1 MKNVLQLIDSFDQGG
16 SERQAVQLTRLLHAS
31 GAYKV
36 HVACLNDRGV
46 LKSDLEQIG
55 FRTIPEFP
63 LTSFLNANTVKQ
75 INRFAALLKNLKID
89 VLHTHDFYTNIF
101 GMTAGAFAGVPARI
115 ASRRES
121 SKRASHKRLVERGAY
136 RLAGAVVANCESVRE
151 QLIAEGVPE
160 NKIVTV
166 YNGINLERFSPR
178 SNFDREKALA
188 TFEIPAS
195 TSFRFVG
202 IVANLRPV
210 KDHQTFLRAMQLVQ
224 RQVPEAAFLIAGEG
238 ELLGAL
244 SDLSKELGIADRTF
258 FLGQCR
264 VTEDVLALSEVCVL
278 SSTSEGF
285 SNSILEYM
293 AAGRPV
299 VVTDVGGAREVV
311 NDETG
316 YLVPAGDY
324 EAMAKHVTFLLQ
336 DAKRARWMGEKAR
349 DLVVDR
355 FSSARQLEQIESL
368 YRKLLDPS

>member
-1 MKNVLQLIDSFDQGG
+1 MRNVLQLIDSFDQGG
-16 SERQAVQLTRLLHAS
+16 SERQAVQLTRLLHDS
-31 GAYKV
+31 GNYKV

-46 LKSDLEQIG
+46 LKPDLEQIG
-55 FRTIPEFP
+55 YRQIPEFP
-63 LTSFLNANTVKQ
+63 LTSFFNANTARQ
-75 INRFAALLKNLKID
+75 IQRFAALLKSLKID

-101 GMTAGAFAGVPARI
+101 GMTAGALAGVPARI

-136 RLAGAVVANCESVRE
+136 RLARAVIANCESVRT
-151 QLIAEGVPE
+151 QLIAEGVPPD
-160 NKIVTV
+160 KIVTV
-166 YNGINLERFSPR
+166 YNGLNVERFSPR
-178 SNFDREKALA
+178 SDFNREKALVN
-188 TFEIPAS
+188 FRIPAS
-195 TSFRFVG
+195 PSFRFVG

-224 RQVPEAAFLIAGEG
+224 KQVPEAAFLIAGEG

-244 SDLSKELGIADRTF
+244 TDLSKELGIADRTF

-264 VTEDVLALSEVCVL
+264 TTEDVLALSEVCVL
-278 SSTSEGF
+278 SSVSEGF

-324 EAMAKHVTFLLQ
+324 EAMAKHVTSLLR
-336 DAKRARWMGEKAR
+336 DPNRARRMGEKAR
-349 DLVVDR
+349 DLVADR
-355 FSSARQLEQIESL
+355 FSSARQLEQVESL
-368 YRKLLDPS
+368 YRKLLDAS

>member
-1 MKNVLQLIDSFDQGG
+1 MRNVLQLIDSFDQGG
-16 SERQAVQLTRLLHAS
+16 SERQAVQLTRLLHES
-31 GAYKV
+31 GTYKV

-46 LKSDLEQIG
+46 LKPDLEQIG
-55 FRTIPEFP
+55 YRQIPEFP
-63 LTSFLNANTVKQ
+63 LTSFFNANTARQ
-75 INRFAALLKNLKID
+75 IQRFAALLKSLKID

-101 GMTAGAFAGVPARI
+101 GMTAGALAGVPARI

-136 RLAGAVVANCESVRE
+136 RLARAVVANCESVRT
-151 QLIAEGVPE
+151 QLIAEGVPQD
-160 NKIVTV
+160 KIVTV
-166 YNGINLERFSPR
+166 YNGLNLERFSPR
-178 SNFDREKALA
+178 SDFNRENALA
-188 TFEIPAS
+188 DFRIRAS
-195 TSFRFVG
+195 PSFRFVG

-224 RQVPEAAFLIAGEG
+224 KQIPEAAFLIAGEG

-244 SDLSKELGIADRTF
+244 TDLSKELGIADRTF

-264 VTEDVLALSEVCVL
+264 TTEAVLGLSEVCVL
-278 SSTSEGF
+278 SSVSEGF

-324 EAMAKHVTFLLQ
+324 EAMAKHVTSLLQ
-336 DAKRARWMGEKAR
+336 DPNRARRMGEKAR
-349 DLVVDR
+349 NLVADR
-355 FSSARQLEQIESL
+355 FSSARQLEQVESL
-368 YRKLLDPS
+368 YRKLLDP